1 MRQLSNRALKRA
13 EASAPELGLTN
24 QSFATGDAARGSPHG
39 WLLRSIP
46 DWSHVWATS
55 ASRIHRWRVPPHW
68 SPRDW
73 REEIDAESLAAACH
87 AVRVF
92 DPTRGMCLSNFAYHQ
107 ILAKAMARYRTEWSF
122 ALRIGRVWAGIDPP
136 EASMTTPPD
145 LETQERLLAS
155 VTGLTMTD
163 RQLLERLFWD
173 GQSEEAVAK
182 ELGITKQA
190 INKRKWKILLGLR
203 RSIEK

>member
-1 MRQLSNRALKRA
+1 MKSA
-13 EASAPELGLTN
+13 EASAPELGPTN
-24 QSFATGDAARGSPHG
+24 ESFAAGEAGPGVAAR
-39 WLLRSIP
+39 LA
-46 DWSHVWATS
+46 ATHDTGL
-55 ASRIHRWRVPPHW
+55 AACVGCRVQVAFTAGEVPPHW
-68 SPRDW
+68 SARDW
-73 REEIDAESLAAACH
+73 WEEIDAESLAAACQ

-136 EASMTTPPD
+136 EESMTTATD
-145 LETQERLLAS
+145 VETQERLLAS
-155 VTGLTMTD
+155 VTGLTRTD
-163 RQLLERLFWD
+163 RRLLERLFWD

>member
-1 MRQLSNRALKRA
+1 MKSA
-13 EASAPELGLTN
+13 EANRPELGPTN
-24 QSFATGDAARGSPHG
+24 ETSAIGEAGRASPHG
-39 WLLRSIP
+39 WLLCSIP
-46 DWSHVWATS
+46 GWPHVWAVS
-55 ASRIHRWRVPPHW
+55 ASRIHGWRVPPHW

-73 REEIDAESLAAACH
+73 WEEIDAESLAAACQ

-122 ALRIGRVWAGIDPP
+122 ALRVGRVWAGIDLP
-136 EASMTTPPD
+136 EESMSTPLD
-145 LETQERLLAS
+145 VETQERLLAS
-155 VTGLTMTD
+155 VTGLTRTD
-163 RQLLERLFWD
+163 RRLLERLFWD